1 MSRQTIDFN
10 LNWQFQLFNTSLVEI
25 DPIDI
30 VPSNTSWRDVT
41 LPHDWSV
48 EHAFDKNCDGA
59 TGYLPGGIGWY
70 KKEFANPVKKNKL
83 RAYIIFDGIYNNSE
97 LYLNGKLIKHHPY
110 GYSPLCLDITD
121 QLKDQN
127 ELLVKVDRRRF
138 VDSRWYTGS
147 GIYRDVKLVLVD
159 PIHINIWGNTLKT
172 PVITDECATVQQRLQ
187 FAQSDEIVGVPLVA
201 TTTIVEKKTGQL
213 VAAEQLEFTF
223 KDMGNNGVELDLK
236 IINPKRWSIENPHLY
251 QVHTAITQ
259 DDQLLDEDI
268 QQLGVRTIEF
278 NADTGFS
285 LNGISTK
292 IKGVC
297 LHHDGGLVGAAVPD
311 AVWRRRLLKLKK
323 GGVNAIRCAHNPA
336 STNFLTLCDEIGLL
350 VQEEF
355 FDEWDNPKDK
365 RLNMGEQ
372 HDDFF
377 SRGYCEHFQQHAE
390 SDLKNTLNSR
400 VNHPSIFMWSIGNE
414 IEWTYPRNVQA
425 TGFFDASWDGNYFW
439 NLPPHSIEEIRH
451 SLATL
456 PKGKYDVGETAQKLS
471 AWVKQIDKSRPV
483 TANCILPSASYESGY
498 ADALDVIGF
507 SYRRVVYDY
516 GHEHHPE
523 LPIIGNENLAQ
534 WHDWKAVIERPHVA
548 GLFLWTGINYM
559 GESHNQWPTRTTNSG
574 LLDAAGFE
582 KPSYLMFQSLWL
594 SEPVLNVVTQKA
606 SLTDLVIDEVSH
618 TAKESDPDAWQQKL
632 WLWPDRNPHWN
643 YEENEIIIVEV
654 YTNCEHVEL
663 QLNGKSFGFRLLSE
677 QDDHIMRWAIPFV
690 AGNLEA
696 VAYIDTDK
704 SKTLTQGIKTATQP
718 TQVAVTCESQ
728 PQDGQYIH
736 AILQNLD
743 NNNDPVRHQ
752 EVTYQV
758 QCVNGEIVG
767 VDNGAKD
774 GLQPYQGNTITTHH
788 GQALVLIKKSN
799 NDCQLMIEYENHD
812 EVSQSIVVI

>member
-1 MSRQTIDFN
+1 MSRQIIDFN
-10 LNWQFQLFNTSLVEI
+10 LNWQFQLFTTSLLEI
-25 DPIDI
+25 DPINI
-30 VPSNTSWRDVT
+30 SPCRNSWRDVT

-48 EHAFDKNCDGA
+48 EHPFDKDCDGA

-70 KKEFANPVKKNKL
+70 KKNFVSPVKGSNF

-97 LYLNGKLIKHHPY
+97 LYLNGELIKHHPY
-110 GYSPLCLDITD
+110 GYSPLCLDVTD
-121 QLKDQN
+121 SLKDQN
-127 ELLVKVDRRRF
+127 ELMVKVDRRRF

-159 PIHINIWGNTLKT
+159 PIHIDIWGNTLKT
-172 PVITDECATVQQRLQ
+172 PVITDEYAIVKQQLTFTQ
-187 FAQSDEIVGVPLVA
+187 CDHLSTIPLVA
-201 TTTIVEKKTGQL
+201 TTTIVEQSTGQL
-213 VAAEQLEFTF
+213 VAAEQTEFTV
-223 KDMGNNGVELDLK
+223 KETHEKPVELELK
-236 IINPKRWSIENPHLY
+236 VINPKRWSVDTPYLY

-259 DDQLLDEDI
+259 DDQLLDEDFQKI
-268 QQLGVRTIEF
+268 GIRTIDF
-278 NADTGFS
+278 DPKTGFS
-285 LNGISTK
+285 LNGTTTK

-311 AVWRRRLLKLKK
+311 AVWRRRLLKLKQ

-336 STNFLTLCDEIGLL
+336 SSNFLTLCDEIGLL

-377 SRGYCEHFQQHAE
+377 SRGYCEHFQEHAE
-390 SDLKNTLNSR
+390 TDLKNTLNSR

-439 NLPPHSIEEIRH
+439 SLPPHSIDEIRH
-451 SLATL
+451 SLKTL

-471 AWVKQIDKSRPV
+471 AWVKQLDTSRPV

-534 WHDWKAVIERPHVA
+534 WHDWKAVLERPHVA

-594 SEPVLNVVTQKA
+594 DEPVLNVVTQKA
-606 SLTDLVIDEVSH
+606 SLTDFIIDEDSN
-618 TAKESDPDAWQQKL
+618 TARESDPDAWQQKL
-632 WLWPDRNPHWN
+632 WLWPDRNFHWN
-643 YEENEIIIVEV
+643 YDDNEFVVVEV

-663 QLNGKSFGFRLLSE
+663 HLNGKSVGTRLLS
-677 QDDHIMRWAIPFV
+677 QQNDHIMRWAVPFSP
-690 AGNLEA
+690 GKLEA
-696 VAYIDTDK
+696 IAYTDPEK
-704 SKTLTQGIKTATQP
+704 SKSFSKVITTKEQP
-718 TQVAVTCESQ
+718 IGVSVTFEAQ
-728 PQDGQYIH
+728 PQDGEYVH
-736 AILQNLD
+736 AIIQNVD
-743 NNNDPVRHQ
+743 INNDSVKHQ
-752 EVTYQV
+752 EVTYQI
-758 QCVNGEIVG
+758 QCTNGEIVG

-774 GLQPYQGNTITTHH
+774 GLEPYKGNSVTTHH
-788 GQALVLIKKSN
+788 GRALVLLKKSMHE
-799 NDCQLMIEYENHD
+799 CQITLEYRHGT
-812 EVSQSIVVI
+812 EVSQSVVSC